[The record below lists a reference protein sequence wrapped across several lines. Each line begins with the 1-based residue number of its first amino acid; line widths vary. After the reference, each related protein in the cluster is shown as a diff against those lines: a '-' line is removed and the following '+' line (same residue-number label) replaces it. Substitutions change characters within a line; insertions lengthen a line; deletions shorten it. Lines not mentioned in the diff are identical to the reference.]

1 MAFFR
6 NIVFVAVLAG
16 LASGLVMTALQF
28 ATTVPLIIK
37 AESYER
43 AAQIDAH
50 AALPADRAH
59 GHSHEDTAWA
69 PKNGVERL
77 AYTTLANIV
86 TAIGFAFVLLAVTE
100 LGGGLRTQR
109 QAVSWGLAGFAVFL
123 AAPGLGLAPELP
135 GMPAAEL
142 FPRQLWWTATAVAT
156 AAGLALIVWKRSSLA
171 IAVAVVLILCLSKIK
186 SGHIGGA
193 ARRELGGKESAR
205 PVRLHARTAHP
216 SPRRDAW
223 APL

>member
-1 MAFFR
+1 LIGAMAFFR

-69 PKNGVERL
+69 PKKRCRAVGL
-77 AYTTLANIV
+77 
-86 TAIGFAFVLLAVTE
+86 FAMTSVFAGWSGMGTQLV
-100 LGGGLRTQR
+100 GTQR
-109 QAVSWGLAGFAVFL
+109 MSAPCS
-123 AAPGLGLAPELP
+123 AAS
-135 GMPAAEL
+135 
-142 FPRQLWWTATAVAT
+142 R
-156 AAGLALIVWKRSSLA
+156 
-171 IAVAVVLILCLSKIK
+171 
-186 SGHIGGA
+186 
-193 ARRELGGKESAR
+193 
-205 PVRLHARTAHP
+205 
-216 SPRRDAW
+216 
-223 APL
+223 